1 MAEAGVG
8 TTAHVASGQVIGTAL
23 GGDLALAAL
32 SLARR
37 FAAGGTMWCL
47 APAWPEH
54 ARHVAVEFVHPVI
67 VGKRALPAVSV
78 IEPDPVAVLRA
89 TVRTGDV
96 ILAVGAADAP
106 GVAPSLQ
113 RASVWGATSIWLGA
127 GPRPRLGVADHVL
140 WIEDPVQT
148 ASHDGRLVLLYHVL
162 WELTHVCLEH
172 PGLLA
177 PDSGPAGG
185 MATCVTCSDEGRMA
199 EVVEVQQS
207 GSAVVR
213 TASGPELIDT
223 TIVGS
228 VMAGDLVLIHAGS
241 AIAVLEDAGG
251 DE

>member
-1 MAEAGVG
+1 MAEAGVE

-89 TVRTGDV
+89 TVRAGDV

-106 GVAPSLQ
+106 GVASSLQ
-113 RASVWGATSIWLGA
+113 RAGVWGADVDVDGSWPSPTPRASPTTSSGSRIPCRRRPMTA
-127 GPRPRLGVADHVL
+127 G
-140 WIEDPVQT
+140 WCCST
-148 ASHDGRLVLLYHVL
+148 TCL

-185 MATCVTCSDEGRMA
+185 TATCVTCSDEGRMA

-223 TIVGS
+223 TIVGT
-228 VMAGDLVLIHAGS
+228 VVAGDLVLIHAGS
-241 AIAVLEDAGG
+241 AIAVLEDAG
-251 DE
+251 DA